1 MESYNPSKLMQ
12 LGNLML
18 KKLLLFSLT
27 FSSLAFA
34 SSEQIQAGKKIVL
47 EGKSEN
53 IIACMTCHMENGEGM
68 QDSAFPQLAGMHPA
82 YLSKQLKDLR
92 GAKLRLSDVMNPIA
106 KDLSDEDIANVSAY
120 YASMPR
126 VSKIEKSTSTTK
138 YEQGRLIAERGLW
151 NKGVPA
157 CFSCH
162 GPNAEGVG
170 ENFPPLINQ
179 GKLYVSQELQRW
191 KDGSRKN
198 DPLNLMKTI
207 AKRLTQKE
215 IEAVA
220 EYLSTMPTINVT
232 ETK

>member
-1 MESYNPSKLMQ
+1 MFKLYIII
-12 LGNLML
+12 
-18 KKLLLFSLT
+18 T
-27 FSSLAFA
+27 FSICSLAFA
-34 SSEQIQAGKKIVL
+34 SPSQIEAGKKIVL
-47 EGKSEN
+47 EGNGKEAL
-53 IIACMTCHMENGEGM
+53 ACMTCHMENGEGM
-68 QDSAFPQLAGMHPA
+68 QDSAFPQLAGQNPA
-82 YLSKQLKDLR
+82 YLSKQLKDLQ
-92 GAKLRLSDVMNPIA
+92 GKLRMSDVMNPIA
-106 KDLSDEDIANVSAY
+106 KSLSDEDIANVSAY

-126 VSKIEKSTSTTK
+126 VSKIEKSTSASK
-138 YEQGRLIAERGLW
+138 YEQGRLIAEKGLW